1 MTKKPDFNRLG
12 ASRISQAEQPTEEVT
27 TGKAKV
33 TTFEITPELD
43 LQLDRMVYHA
53 GRKSTKKS
61 MINKALAYFFEHSP
75 EGKKNAN
82 RPTPDEE
89 D

>member
-1 MTKKPDFNRLG
+1 MASKKNFSSIG
-12 ASRISQAEQPTEEVT
+12 AGLITSAEQPAEEAS

-33 TTFEITPELD
+33 TTFEIEPTLD
-43 LQLDRMVYHA
+43 KQLDRMVYHK
-53 GRKSTKKS
+53 GRKATKKEV
-61 MINKALAYFFEHSP
+61 INLALAYYFANSP

-89 D
+89 